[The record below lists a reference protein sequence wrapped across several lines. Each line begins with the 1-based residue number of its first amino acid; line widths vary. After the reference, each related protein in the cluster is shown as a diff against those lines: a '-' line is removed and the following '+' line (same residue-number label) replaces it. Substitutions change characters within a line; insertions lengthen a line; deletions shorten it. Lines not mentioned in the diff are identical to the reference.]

1 MRDRRY
7 NKIEERKAEIIED
20 KKELR
25 DMNINKAASKIQSK
39 FRENEKKKTQEADS
53 SESEK
58 KDETKEVKKRVESQ
72 NEIYMKDINLCLL
85 IWHQI

>member
-72 NEIYMKDINLCLL
+72 KKIYMKDINLCLL